1 MSGKDLH
8 GLIDNMGTLV
18 VNQNDTATE
27 HNQNDFINELNY
39 DYNHIG
45 P

>member
-1 MSGKDLH
+1 MSGKDLD
-8 GLIDNMGTLV
+8 GFIDKMGTLV
-18 VNQNDTATE
+18 TNQSERATE
-27 HNQNDFINELNY
+27 PDQNDFINELNY